1 MSKLVVKR
9 RFGVINKICVFVAT
23 LIVAALFGVPVWAL
37 NPENEEEVKKKLSEI
52 LASGEFGDKKD
63 SKSLLEILHDKFIDF
78 IKSIWKKFDIG
89 SKVEGV
95 FENAKISEEAMFFL
109 KILSIVLMLAVVVLV
124 IYFVTR
130 RFIRPRKLRQ
140 EEDALLLD
148 VLKDPDEVYKKA
160 CEYCNDGDYTQGLRF
175 LYISLLIRFN
185 EQNIIRI
192 NKAKT
197 NKQYLLEIRN
207 NKPELYDVMNDF
219 TQVFNRHW
227 YGGRNADKPTFDVW
241 NNTYNNLHIKE
252 GGKQ

>member
-9 RFGVINKICVFVAT
+9 YISIINKACIFIAT
-23 LIVAALFGVPVWAL
+23 LSVVALFNVSAWAL
-37 NPENEEEVKKKLSEI
+37 NPQNEEEVKKKLSEI
-52 LASGEFGDKKD
+52 LASGEFADKKK
-63 SKSLLEILHDKFIDF
+63 SKSLLEILHEKFIDF

-95 FENAKISEEAMFFL
+95 LENARVSKEAMFFL
-109 KILSIVLMLAVVVLV
+109 KILSIVLMLAVIVLI
-124 IYFVTR
+124 IYIITK
-130 RFIRPRKLRQ
+130 RFTRPRKLRQ

-160 CEYCNDGDYTQGLRF
+160 CEYYNKGDYTQGLRF

-197 NKQYLLEIRN
+197 NKQYLNEIRN
-207 NKPELYDVMNDF
+207 NRSDLYDFMNDF
-219 TQVFNRHW
+219 TQAFNRHW
-227 YGGRNADKPTFDVW
+227 YGGRDADKSTFDSW
-241 NNTYNNLHIKE
+241 NNTCNLHTLLRMR
-252 GGKQ
+252 